1 MKPILT
7 VRMDDKKTEATLN
20 TLFEDLYNRVIPS
33 EDILRAL
40 RAGKLDRPHIDSTN
54 TGYDRFGA
62 WIYVHSVPVSGA
74 LIYCWAV
81 RKYGTMRWSE
91 YFSSNYEVKI
101 PGLDFATDY
110 EIRVK
115 AYGSLVITSEW
126 SLTTIVKTV
135 SAPKPSTVTGITVT
149 NESLYVDPT
158 TGVTLA
164 SVKVSWND
172 NQADELVDVY
182 EVLWE

>member
-7 VRMDDKKTEATLN
+7 VRMDDRQVEATLN

-33 EDILRAL
+33 ETLTAAL
-40 RAGKLDRPHIDSTN
+40 RAGKLSRPHIDDSSA
-54 TGYDRFGA
+54 GYDRFGA
-62 WIYVHSVPVSGA
+62 WVYVHSLPVPDA
-74 LIYCWAV
+74 LVYCWAV
-81 RKYGTMRWSE
+81 RPYGVLVWTE
-91 YFSSNYEVKI
+91 YFSSTYQTKI
-101 PGLDFATDY
+101 PGLNFDTDY
-110 EIRVK
+110 EIKVK
-115 AYGSLVITSEW
+115 AYGPFFISSEW

-135 SAPKPSTVTGITVT
+135 SAPKPSTVTGITVS

-172 NQADELVDVY
+172 NAEGELVDVY